1 MSTWFPDLFQH
12 CHIQAEL
19 VDDKIVCIVLEPF
32 ETEPL
37 IPPVLPEIAV
47 HGVVLRYEGIII
59 TPCVPALTMSTSD
72 MGPMLLIRMLT
83 FTSVGPGIVSI
94 T

>member
-47 HGVVLRYEGIII
+47 HGIELVQPFSMSIFLLFEFYHFHFRYW
-59 TPCVPALTMSTSD
+59 TH
-72 MGPMLLIRMLT
+72 
-83 FTSVGPGIVSI
+83 
-94 T
+94 